1 MGDRQFLWEDE
12 EFEIGSIDNS
22 NTSSYLEQIKL
33 ADDAVISVLG
43 HQRNNVLVIKDLA
56 TFNNYVDKAILSGAI
71 AIDTETNNS
80 LDPKTCKLMGLCLY
94 SPNQKQA
101 YVPINHRN
109 PETKERLT
117 WQITEPDLAAGL
129 IKIVN
134 SKIEIIM
141 HNGKFDYEVL
151 KCTCGVEVS
160 PTWDTI
166 IGALILN
173 ENERG
178 KMAGLKWQYT
188 HKIDKNQKEYGL
200 EKLYNGVFYAD
211 DNPEIFAL
219 YAATDA
225 LMTYR
230 LYNEYQR
237 KQFELPDN
245 RRLFELFKNIEM
257 PIVKITAEIELSGVN
272 VDVNFG
278 LRLKEK
284 YLNELN
290 DIDKKIDDLLNKLA
304 PIILKWRETKEAK
317 DPIIIYA
324 PTNTS
329 KTPEEIEKLYP
340 FLDESNWR
348 HYKKGSSK
356 ISSLKD
362 PINMNSPTQLAIL
375 FYDVFLLPSPS
386 KFNPRSTETPALKSI
401 SSMLAEMINEDRE
414 VEDGYEDDFDTDED
428 LEEFDTYLNQIEEEI
443 GDTNKTQVPE
453 YYADVTTDDFENLKE
468 ICDLL
473 IKRRGLVKIISSYLE
488 TIPSLATAWPDGR
501 IRFHLNSL
509 GTVTGR
515 YSSGGSIVF
524 NNNDKTLKISGINS
538 QNIPSEVHQIRM
550 QFKTKPGFSFVGG
563 DFSQQEPLVAAHLS
577 RDPNMVKCFVEGK
590 DIYSYIAQF
599 INENNYEDNLE
610 YYLAGIELS
619 EGDRKIITGEKTHIN
634 KDGKARRKQA
644 KTVILAAMYGMG
656 PYTAGI
662 KMGKSKEEAEII
674 LEDFFTKFS
683 GVRDA
688 RDQSIAT
695 GERLGYV
702 EDLIGRRRRLPN
714 LQLPQY
720 SAYYR
725 NKPYINQNNPDELI
739 TDYINRLIEKGE
751 RALTKEERNFIIK
764 EARNNNIVIKDNAQI
779 IGKARRQSFNA
790 RIQGSAATI
799 TKAAMIA
806 IANDPIMVELEA
818 HMVIQVHDEV
828 ILECPTKNAPKVK
841 EELEQIMMNCGYSL
855 GITIPMK
862 CDTVIETRW
871 GEDAMS
877 TDILDEY
884 KEHTQKGGL
893 THGEALNNICLK
905 YPEFPRES
913 IESLINGTT
922 DVLSFE

>member
-1 MGDRQFLWEDE
+1 MGDRYSLWEDE
-12 EFEIGSIDNS
+12 EFEVGNIDSS
-22 NTSSYLEQIKL
+22 NLSSYLEQIKI
-33 ADDAVISVLG
+33 ADEAVLSVLG
-43 HQRNNVLVIKDLA
+43 HQSKNVLVVKDLN
-56 TFNNYVDKAILSGAI
+56 TFNDYVDKAILSGAI
-71 AIDTETNNS
+71 AVDTETNNS

-109 PETKERLT
+109 PETKERLE
-117 WQITEPDLAAGL
+117 WQLTEQDLVAGL
-129 IKIVN
+129 KKIVD

-151 KCTCGVEVS
+151 KCTCGIEIP

-166 IGALILN
+166 IGALLLN
-173 ENERG
+173 ENERN
-178 KMAGLKWQYT
+178 KKAGLKWQYT

-200 EKLYNGVFYAD
+200 EKLYKGVFYAD

-230 LYNEYQR
+230 LYNEYQ
-237 KQFELPDN
+237 KEQFALPDN
-245 RRLFELFKNIEM
+245 GRLFDLFKNIEM
-257 PIVKITAEIELSGVN
+257 PIVKITAEIELAGVN

-278 LRLKEK
+278 LKLKEK
-284 YLNELN
+284 YQNELN
-290 DIDKKIDDLLNKLA
+290 DIDKKIDELLTKLE
-304 PIILKWRETKEAK
+304 PIISRWRETKEAK
-317 DPIIIYA
+317 EPIIVYA
-324 PTNTS
+324 PINTS

-348 HYKKGSSK
+348 RYKKGSSK
-356 ISSLKD
+356 ISSLKN
-362 PINMNSPTQLAIL
+362 PINMNSPIQLGIL
-375 FYDVFLLPSPS
+375 FYDVFLLPAPY
-386 KFNPRSTETPALKSI
+386 KFNPRSTETPALKNI
-401 SSMLAEMINEDRE
+401 SSVLAEMIKEDRE
-414 VEDGYEDDFDTDED
+414 AEESLDDDFDDMDEY
-428 LEEFDTYLNQIEEEI
+428 LEELEIELDHIDEELNN
-443 GDTNKTQVPE
+443 TKTQKPE
-453 YYADVTTDDFENLKE
+453 YYDDITTEDFENLKE

-515 YSSGGSIVF
+515 YSSGGSIVI
-524 NNNDKTLKISGINS
+524 NNNDDILKISGINS

-550 QFKTKPGFSFVGG
+550 QFKTKPGYSFVGG
-563 DFSQQEPLVAAHLS
+563 DFSQQEPLVAAHIS
-577 RDPNMVKCFVEGK
+577 RDPNMKKCFEEGK
-590 DIYSYIAQF
+590 DIYSYIASF

-610 YYLAGIELS
+610 YYPAGTELT
-619 EGDRKIITGEKTHIN
+619 EGDKKITTGEKTHIN

-644 KTVILAAMYGMG
+644 KIVILAAMYGMG

-662 KMGKSKEEAEII
+662 KMGKSKDEAEKI
-674 LEDFFTKFS
+674 LEDFFNKFS
-683 GVRDA
+683 GVRDS
-688 RDQSIAT
+688 RDLSISN
-695 GERLGYV
+695 GRRLGYV
-702 EDLIGRRRRLPN
+702 EDLIGRRRRLPD
-714 LQLPQY
+714 LQLPRY

-751 RALTKEERNFIIK
+751 SALTKEEQKFIIK

-779 IGKARRQSFNA
+779 IGKAQRQSFNA

-799 TKAAMIA
+799 TKVAMIA
-806 IANDPIMVELEA
+806 IANDPIMTELKA
-818 HMVIQVHDEV
+818 RMVIQVHDEV
-828 ILECPTKNAPKVK
+828 ILECPTENALKVK
-841 EELEQIMMNCGYSL
+841 EELEQIMMNCGYGL
-855 GITIPMK
+855 DIVIPMK

-893 THGEALNNICLK
+893 THDEAINNICLK
-905 YPEFPRES
+905 YPEFPRQS
-913 IESLINGTT
+913 IESLINRTT
-922 DVLSFE
+922 DVLTFE